1 MYKHMHICIRMYI
14 YIYHECTDGI
24 PPPARGIPTPSGR
37 PLGSRSFRQPHFQPM
52 GLLGIIDGIHTKA
65 LTGSHRWRVGS
76 RRRVVGRW
84 AMGPCRSFRL
94 PHFQPLG
101 PLGNTDG
108 IHTQALKGC
117 HNWRVG
123 SRRWNVGSLC
133 CRVGFHTKA
142 LTRRILPLHGSREGA
157 HQLVGQHTKALTGSH
172 HWRVGSQ
179 RRVVGRL
186 GSWAC
191 RSFWLPHFQ
200 PLGPQIPED
209 GSLDF
214 ALPIKMLESRP
225 SLETQVPDVRA
236 LIIL

>member
-1 MYKHMHICIRMYI
+1 
-14 YIYHECTDGI
+14 
-24 PPPARGIPTPSGR
+24 
-37 PLGSRSFRQPHFQPM
+37 M

-117 HNWRVG
+117 HSWRVG

-142 LTRRILPLHGSREGA
+142 LTRRILPLHGSSEGA
-157 HQLVGQHTKALTGSH
+157 HRPVGHHTKALTGSH

-179 RRVVGRL
+179 RRVVGR
-186 GSWAC
+186 WAVGHAAHSGC
-191 RSFWLPHFQ
+191 PTFS
-200 PLGPQIPED
+200 PLDPKFKKVGH
-209 GSLDF
+209 
-214 ALPIKMLESRP
+214 
-225 SLETQVPDVRA
+225 
-236 LIIL
+236 LILHCQ